1 MGFVTA
7 GERKGNVS
15 WRGRGHRVLIVSAM
29 LAALAGPSPA
39 QANEFP
45 INACQ
50 ADRSNFSTQ
59 AFEDFATRG
68 MLWRR
73 ACNPEGPGLRGLV
86 TANVVRPG
94 RVERGSRSI
103 FILRAPPGTRFSR
116 FTWSGDAARTD
127 CRYALHLWAYR
138 SDGPT
143 TAIKN
148 VRANRR
154 CVPRPGKTQIAGWPQ
169 PRTYDVSG
177 ATSIVQRI
185 VCMGERGKPFCSSR
199 ERNYIRTLTA
209 QATVVDVS
217 PPTVSIVPNN
227 PFTRGQWVDG
237 TQSVTYQASDNVG
250 VKWARARL
258 AGVFRGEHLRGCNYV
273 QRVPCSNGL
282 GAIQVRTE
290 PLPEGSQELAVQAH
304 DAADNITLSSPLTV
318 RIDNTAPGAVQVVVE
333 GGEGWRNQNNFDLA
347 WTNPSEGDRAPISAA
362 HYRVCRAGGAECT
375 TKVSAA
381 PGVNRIADLAVPG
394 PGEWQAR
401 VWREDA
407 ATNREPENASVPVT
421 MRFDPEPPQI
431 AFEPLTASDP
441 TLVSALVDDKVS
453 GLASGQI
460 ELSPVGSSTWQ
471 ALPTERRGSRLVAR
485 VNDALLP
492 AGSYLLR
499 ATARD
504 QASNL
509 NTSDKLQD
517 GRPMVITLPLRAPVV
532 MRTGVE
538 RKRTV
543 RRIVGRGSKR
553 RKVRRRITT
562 LAPRAKVPFGER
574 VHIRGRLEYAGGQPV
589 AGASLQ
595 VFSSNATAPEQQPAT
610 IQTDGEGRYEYT
622 TPASASGTRRFVY
635 SGTPLA
641 LPVQEQVTLLVKAS
655 STIRARP
662 RRVLNGRAVRF
673 SGRLRSL
680 PVPPAGKLVE
690 LQVVLSGR
698 WQTFRTTRTNAE
710 GNWSVPYRFR
720 RTCGLTR
727 YRFRARLPAEAS
739 YPFVS
744 GRTRAVGVRVRGGAC
759 P

>member
-15 WRGRGHRVLIVSAM
+15 WRRRGHRVLIVSAM

-154 CVPRPGKTQIAGWPQ
+154 CIPRPGKTQIAGWPQ

-209 QATVVDVS
+209 QATVVDIS

-227 PFTRGQWVDG
+227 PFTRGQWVRG
-237 TQSVTYQASDNVG
+237 AQSVTYQASDNVG
-250 VKWARARL
+250 VKSARAVVGGRL
-258 AGVFRGEHLRGCNYV
+258 REEHARGCTYV
-273 QRVPCSNGL
+273 QRVPCSNGT
-282 GAIQVRTE
+282 GAILVNTDA
-290 PLPEGSQELAVQAH
+290 LPEGSQALAVLAH
-304 DAADNITLSSPLTV
+304 DAADNTALSSPLTV
-318 RIDNTAPGAVQVVVE
+318 RIDNTAPGAVSIALN
-333 GGEGWRNQNNFDLA
+333 GGEGWRNQNNFDLRWA
-347 WTNPSEGDRAPISAA
+347 NPVEGDRAPISAA
-362 HYRVCRAGGAECT
+362 HYRVCRARGAECT
-375 TKVSAA
+375 TSVSTA
-381 PGVNRIADLAVPG
+381 PGIDRIGGLAVPG
-394 PGEWQAR
+394 PGEWQVR

-407 ATNREPENASVPVT
+407 ATNRQPENASVPVT
-421 MRFDPEPPQI
+421 LRFDPEPPQI

-441 TLVSALVDDKVS
+441 TLVSALVVDKVS

-460 ELSPVGSSTWQ
+460 ELSRVGLNSWQ
-471 ALPTERRGSRLVAR
+471 ALATERRGSLLVAR
-485 VNDALLP
+485 IDDAQLP

-509 NTSDKLQD
+509 NSSDKLQD
-517 GRPMVITLPLRAPVV
+517 GRPMVITLPLRSPTV

-543 RRIVGRGSKR
+543 RRTVGRGSKR
-553 RKVRRRITT
+553 RKVRRRITR
-562 LAPRAKVPFGER
+562 LAPRAKVEFGER
-574 VHIRGRLEYAGGQPV
+574 AQIRGRLEYGNRQPV
-589 AGASLQ
+589 AGVPLQ
-595 VFSSNATAPEQQPAT
+595 VFSSNATTPEQQVGT
-610 IQTDGEGRYEYT
+610 VQTDSHGRYEYRV
-622 TPASASGTRRFVY
+622 PAGASGTLRFVY
-635 SGTPLA
+635 AGTPLT
-641 LPVQEQVTLLVKAS
+641 LPVESQVTLLVKAS

-662 RRVLNGRAVRF
+662 RRVLNGRAVQF
-673 SGRLRSL
+673 SGRLHSL
-680 PVPPAGKLVE
+680 PVPPAGKLIE

-698 WQTFRTTRTNAE
+698 WQTFRTTRTDAA
-710 GNWSVPYRFR
+710 GDWRVSYRFR

-739 YPFVS
+739 YPFVA
-744 GRTRAVGVRVRGGAC
+744 GRTRPVRVRVRGGVC